1 MSLFIVGI
9 SSIVLGFVSR
19 FAFEPGN
26 EVRAI
31 LAIPVVRHLVFF
43 LLVFSATRNVL
54 IAAITSTVFV
64 FAITVASEPAK
75 AIANGS
81 LRVDFVGGDPPP
93 TPSSG

>member
-64 FAITVASEPAK
+64 TVASEPAK

>member
-9 SSIVLGFVSR
+9 SSIVMGFVSR

-31 LAIPVVRHLVFF
+31 MAVPAVRHIVFF
-43 LLVFSATRNVL
+43 LLVYSATRNVL
-54 IAAITSTVFV
+54 IAAVTSTVFV
-64 FAITVASEPAK
+64 FAATIATEPAQ

-81 LRVDFVGGDPPP
+81 LRVDFVDNPLPR
-93 TPSSG
+93 S